1 MFSHLNHAP
10 VWILLFVFT
19 TVVDLILQKNIDHRS
34 HHNFCK
40 VSEKY
45 WAPWQELNPS
55 PLLKRS
61 WRPIQL
67 AMNSFNT
74 HCLYS
79 TSPPHQWSEKLI
91 QDIPS
96 ILLFPYPDHQLQK
109 KTWRAWRTGYVS
121 DVTNITWCTSQQV
134 TEIPGD
140 SGASEGSEK
149 FLAEFH
155 DQLPHNF
162 YLLWRFHV

>member
-1 MFSHLNHAP
+1 MNP
-10 VWILLFVFT
+10 P
-19 TVVDLILQKNIDHRS
+19 
-34 HHNFCK
+34 FCFYYC
-40 VSEKY
+40 SSFNSREKY
-45 WAPWQELNPS
+45 WISISPRFLQSIREVLSTLTGIKSQSSPQTQLEAHSACHELIYMH
-55 PLLKRS
+55 
-61 WRPIQL
+61 W
-67 AMNSFNT
+67 
-74 HCLYS
+74 LYS
-79 TSPPHQWSEKLI
+79 TSPTHQRSEKLI

-140 SGASEGSEK
+140 SGASESSEK

>member
-1 MFSHLNHAP
+1 MNP
-10 VWILLFVFT
+10 P
-19 TVVDLILQKNIDHRS
+19 
-34 HHNFCK
+34 FCFYYC
-40 VSEKY
+40 SSFNSTEKY
-45 WAPWQELNPS
+45 WISISPRFLQSIREVLSTLTGIKSQSSPQTQLEAHSACHELIYMH
-55 PLLKRS
+55 
-61 WRPIQL
+61 W
-67 AMNSFNT
+67 
-74 HCLYS
+74 LYS
-79 TSPPHQWSEKLI
+79 TSPTHQRSEKLI

-96 ILLFPYPDHQLQK
+96 ILLFPYPDHRLQK
-109 KTWRAWRTGYVS
+109 KTWRAWRTGYVL

-155 DQLPHNF
+155 DQFPHNF